1 MDEEENKSKQSIGSS
16 VAKGFTAAAT
26 GYADYK
32 KNKEN
37 AKNSEKND
45 SAKNSLVSSE
55 KSALKPSG
63 SSENESNNPVDAT
76 RFAENSSRSLF
87 TGQGKAAVIGKV
99 ASKTKAK
106 KMIPLMLIGGVI
118 LGMVFLVFAFQ
129 STMKLGTIIRNL
141 STSLGFDNTADLIEE
156 KCITVSEEVAKS
168 GKMSEDYYSRLLE
181 NGIEVGQVT
190 LAGEF
195 VRTNTYLAYLDEDIA
210 STDDSYSSETGELVF
225 RFNGEIITADNF
237 DTAVKS
243 DPVLY
248 AAYSN
253 ALDASARYYYSDEV
267 SSIYSELG
275 ITRAEFSSYEETS
288 DDEAN
293 YESFSELV
301 KQFLNKGNETTIEVE
316 PADEVGLGT
325 AGDYTDCYEEIRSR
339 TIPTSS
345 VSNGSSL
352 VSLVDDATHDWSR
365 EVVGYEIVTYE
376 NPDGTTYE
384 VEEPIVECVEND
396 GVTTV
401 YEDHVEKTVPDTARN
416 DEAATLLSTAL
427 SSLEPYLAIKAFMV
441 VAEPIQQVQAG
452 ENGPINQL
460 MNMLDVS
467 TEVTIKDAETGGDI
481 TTEESIMTN
490 QNFLA
495 AITFEEYSA
504 DEAYNFS
511 RDRTLKMT
519 VMDDEEGI
527 KNDNSATGKQQSA
540 ADNDD
545 YEVSYNS
552 LYSASDVLESSIYTD
567 KSETFTSTIGANQI
581 VEGGAMLNN
590 KINSVIGSL
599 ASDSTT
605 IAKYQQEIDTIVA
618 RKAEAER
625 ATLSPFDITSKN
637 TFLGSI
643 VYNFATALT
652 YYSAKSSSNLSVIS
666 LSESLVDVAK
676 DSIASITGLV
686 SADNYKDGYLGTN
699 GKNCTTLDTTS
710 GNELDSTNYDL
721 SGDIYCTQHETVDT
735 DYLSFTLADF
745 LSSEIGGDLNSEGE
759 IVDTKYI
766 MKVLVLGS
774 DSGSSVGVSSSEA
787 CRREDSM
794 GNLLQRLKGKIKDLL
809 GVACSRKQKEDGI
822 ATGTAFSLS
831 DSNTK
836 DTLKEGVS
844 NSEIAHLSSA
854 YALYQMAREIVGE
867 ANEVSIAREKYYEE
881 NPRDTSAAGII
892 AYYSGMTKEE
902 ATIALAYADYLN
914 YLAKYDPST
923 RYSFV
928 ADLIPDSSPLDNLKT
943 ESDFYNMTYALI
955 SKEFAYSDVRNRLVA
970 VS

>member
-156 KCITVSEEVAKS
+156 KCEYVTAEVAKS
-168 GKMSEDYYSRLLE
+168 GKMSEDYFSRLLE
-181 NGIEVGQVT
+181 NDIEVGQVT

-316 PADEVGLGT
+316 PAENT
-325 AGDYTDCYEEIRSR
+325 ISKKFDCKGERIIS
-339 TIPTSS
+339 TSS
-345 VSNGSSL
+345 ADSGSSL
-352 VSLVDDATHDWSR
+352 VSKVDAATHDWTEEALSYIYD
-365 EVVGYEIVTYE
+365 EYGNIIGYVYDCVI
-376 NPDGTTYE
+376 NDGTQYLPEFPAT
-384 VEEPIVECVEND
+384 
-396 GVTTV
+396 
-401 YEDHVEKTVPDTARN
+401 PDTARN

-427 SSLEPYLAIKAFMV
+427 SSLEPYLATKAFMV

-666 LSESLVDVAK
+666 LSESLVDVTK

-745 LSSEIGGDLNSEGE
+745 LSSEIGDDLNSEGE